1 MEDIITIGIIGDFDE
16 KRPSHF
22 ATNEAL
28 THCAD
33 KLSMNIEI
41 SWLPTKS
48 LESISK
54 EDMSMF
60 DAFWC
65 SPGSPY
71 LSYTGAIKGIQFAR
85 ENNYPFIGT
94 CGGFQHA
101 VMEYAQNVLS
111 LTEVYHAEYN
121 PDASSFFIAPLSC
134 SLVGETKKIYLK
146 EGSIVQQIYDKDET
160 VERYNCSF
168 GLNPSYQDTFD
179 ARGFH
184 VSGTDENGEV
194 RIFELPENRFYMATL
209 FQPQLSSTKENPHI
223 LILKYLLAAEKF
235 HQGRKVNL

>member
-1 MEDIITIGIIGDFDE
+1 MEDKIKVGIIGDFDE
-16 KRPSHF
+16 KRLSHL

-28 THCAD
+28 YHCSE
-33 KLSMNIEI
+33 KLSINIALD
-41 SWLPTKS
+41 WLPTKS
-48 LESISK
+48 LENLNEEI
-54 EDMSMF
+54 MSGF

-71 LSYTGAIKGIQFAR
+71 ISYTGAIKGIQFAR

-101 VMEYAQNVLS
+101 VMEYAQNVLG
-111 LTEVYHAEYN
+111 LTEVFHAEYN

-146 EGSIVQQIYDKDET
+146 KESVIHEIYNNDET

-168 GLNPSYQDTFD
+168 GLNPSCQTTFD
-179 ARGFH
+179 ISGFH

-194 RIFELPENRFYMATL
+194 RIFELPEKRFYIATL
-209 FQPQLSSTKENPHI
+209 FQPQLSSTKENPHV
-223 LILKYLLAAEKF
+223 LILEFLLAAKKF
-235 HQGRKVNL
+235 HQERKLKL